1 MRETETGRQIDR
13 QRERENESHEMETNL
28 LDDEVRVH
36 DVDGHRGVRDGAE
49 CRRVE
54 LGDAAPRDRSQTEL
68 LHDRRA
74 AAAGIAA
81 RGIATA
87 VSCTGHLSLRANFLV
102 PRVSGKFLS
111 AKQSLLHN
119 KWSLT
124 LTARL

>member
-1 MRETETGRQIDR
+1 
-13 QRERENESHEMETNL
+13 MEANL

-54 LGDAAPRDRSQTEL
+54 LGDAAPRDRSQAEL
-68 LHDRRA
+68 LHDRRTRPTA
-74 AAAGIAA
+74 IAT

-87 VSCTGHLSLRANFLV
+87 VSCTGHVSLRRVGNFLV

-111 AKQSLLHN
+111 AGQSLHN
-119 KWSLT
+119 KWSLA
-124 LTARL
+124 ARL